1 MAYQVDWEGG
11 VITIPLTDLTLL
23 SVGKYELDL
32 DEFRRKCRALEWSFE
47 GLSYPE
53 IIEFNTQV
61 DTGDFTL
68 ASVILIVN
76 GYTVTFEDGQ
86 YAVVFVGANT
96 NLHNFTN
103 VNQVSIRT
111 NNSGGLVVTETSNST
126 DVNVISMDQSV
137 KDSQADAVWNKVI
150 P

>member
-1 MAYQVDWEGG
+1 MAYQVDWESG

-53 IIEFNTQV
+53 IVEFNTQV

-137 KDSQADAVWNKVI
+137 KDSQADAVWDKVI